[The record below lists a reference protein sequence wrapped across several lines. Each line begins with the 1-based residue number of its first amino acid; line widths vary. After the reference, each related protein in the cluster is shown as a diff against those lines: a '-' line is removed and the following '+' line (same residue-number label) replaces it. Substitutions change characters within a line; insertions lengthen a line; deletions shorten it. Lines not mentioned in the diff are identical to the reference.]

1 MATRK
6 EYGLI
11 FEDFSVKI
19 VEVVVDKSQFES
31 FCTVGLV
38 NDLENKL
45 KSFLNENNLH
55 PIAIIPDTAL
65 YGCKFKETIMKDATE
80 IEKEEYLTNYYDNY
94 VEET

>member
-19 VEVVVDKSQFES
+19 VEVTVVKNQFES

-38 NDLENKL
+38 NDLDNKL
-45 KSFLNENNLH
+45 KSFLNENKLH
-55 PIAIIPDTAL
+55 PIAVIPDTAL
-65 YGCKFKETIMKDATE
+65 YGCEFKETIMREATG
-80 IEKEEYLTNYYDNY
+80 IEKEEYLTNYHDNY
-94 VEET
+94 MEEN